1 MEHFSNGHK
10 NHPNQHEKSH
20 KLCHEKWRRLMSLR
34 EIQSKLRQQHDQNF
48 YEENIRESHIKR
60 NTSVR
65 RKKKRNPEE
74 QDLESHSQPSE

>member
-1 MEHFSNGHK
+1 MEHFSNDHK

-34 EIQSKLRQQHDQNF
+34 EILRQQHDQNF
-48 YEENIRESHIKR
+48 YKENIRESHIKR

-65 RKKKRNPEE
+65 RKKKINPEE
-74 QDLESHSQPSE
+74 QDLKSHSQESE